1 MDGLVHKLIPARLG
15 KSECIAYG
23 IGDSF
28 GAAVHIGNNLRLRGN
43 GGGGGCQI
51 VAMSVKADSSLQIRH

>member
-28 GAAVHIGNNLRLRGN
+28 GAVVHIGKNLRLRGN
-43 GGGGGCQI
+43 GGG
-51 VAMSVKADSSLQIRH
+51 AAKL